1 MFTKYLNN
9 DAIIQEWE
17 LKENANE
24 DSEDSLPLQ
33 LHYISLGK
41 TYLVM

>member
-9 DAIIQEWE
+9 DAIMQEWE
-17 LKENANE
+17 LKENADE
-24 DSEDSLPLQ
+24 EDSLPLQ

-41 TYLVM
+41 TYLVI